1 MKKSICF
8 IILGLTIFLIIMNMV
23 FYENGKKFVKE
34 ESYAWNEKEIYASDH
49 LIGKN
54 SFQEIKELNGADI
67 DVNKEIKYVNIVN
80 NLALVVFEKDNLN
93 NGKIQFLLY
102 SVDGRFLYGYQIT
115 PKNAARIQVGI
126 LAESEE
132 ICIFDPKFGYDYNDG
147 KIRYGVTV
155 IKSGGTL
162 SYGFEYKQKKSEVE
176 IYCKN
181 EMTKE
186 EIIIRF
192 RSVICIYMQSC
203 RFWAGGNNI
212 QCMYVAND
220 DYITEL

>member
-1 MKKSICF
+1 MKKGFVF
-8 IILGLTIFLIIMNMV
+8 IFVGLTVFLIIMNIG
-23 FYENGKKFVKE
+23 FYEDGRKFIKE
-34 ESYAWNEKEIYASDH
+34 ESYAWNEKKIYASDH

-67 DVNKEIKYVNIVN
+67 DVNKEIKYVNIVK

-147 KIRYGVTV
+147 KIRYGVTI
-155 IKSGGTL
+155 IKNDGAL
-162 SYGFEYKQKKSEVE
+162 SYGYFYDDRALGWEAYMASFSEFIPKEIKKGKVVIQESETG
-176 IYCKN
+176 K
-181 EMTKE
+181 
-186 EIIIRF
+186 EIILFVNRVGQ
-192 RSVICIYMQSC
+192 RS
-203 RFWAGGNNI
+203 
-212 QCMYVAND
+212 
-220 DYITEL
+220 

>member
-1 MKKSICF
+1 MKKSICI
-8 IILGLTIFLIIMNMV
+8 IILGLTIFLTIMNMV

-67 DVNKEIKYVNIVN
+67 DVNKEIKYVNIVE

-126 LAESEE
+126 LVESKEV
-132 ICIFDPKFGYDYNDG
+132 CIFDPKFGYDYNDG
-147 KIRYGVTV
+147 KIRYGVTI
-155 IKSGGTL
+155 IKNDGAL
-162 SYGFEYKQKKSEVE
+162 SYGYFYDDRALGWEAYTISLSGFSIKEIKKGKVIIQESETGKETVLFE
-176 IYCKN
+176 
-181 EMTKE
+181 
-186 EIIIRF
+186 
-192 RSVICIYMQSC
+192 
-203 RFWAGGNNI
+203 
-212 QCMYVAND
+212 
-220 DYITEL
+220 

>member
-54 SFQEIKELNGADI
+54 AFQEIKELNGADI
-67 DVNKEIKYVNIVN
+67 DVNKEIKYVNIVK

-147 KIRYGVTV
+147 KIRYGVTI
-155 IKSGGTL
+155 IKNDGAL
-162 SYGFEYKQKKSEVE
+162 SYGYFY
-176 IYCKN
+176 
-181 EMTKE
+181 
-186 EIIIRF
+186 
-192 RSVICIYMQSC
+192 
-203 RFWAGGNNI
+203 
-212 QCMYVAND
+212 D
-220 DYITEL
+220 DRALGW

>member
-54 SFQEIKELNGADI
+54 SFQEIKELNGANI

-93 NGKIQFLLY
+93 NGKVQFLVY
-102 SVDGRFLYGYQIT
+102 SVDGRFLRGY
-115 PKNAARIQVGI
+115 
-126 LAESEE
+126 
-132 ICIFDPKFGYDYNDG
+132 
-147 KIRYGVTV
+147 
-155 IKSGGTL
+155 
-162 SYGFEYKQKKSEVE
+162 
-176 IYCKN
+176 
-181 EMTKE
+181 
-186 EIIIRF
+186 
-192 RSVICIYMQSC
+192 
-203 RFWAGGNNI
+203 
-212 QCMYVAND
+212 
-220 DYITEL
+220 

>member
-1 MKKSICF
+1 
-8 IILGLTIFLIIMNMV
+8 MV

-147 KIRYGVTV
+147 KIRYGVT
-155 IKSGGTL
+155 IWT
-162 SYGFEYKQKKSEVE
+162 
-176 IYCKN
+176 
-181 EMTKE
+181 
-186 EIIIRF
+186 
-192 RSVICIYMQSC
+192 
-203 RFWAGGNNI
+203 A
-212 QCMYVAND
+212 
-220 DYITEL
+220 ITEVDTKKKPGRRITRHYAALLRISNGVRPYFISIRS

>member
-54 SFQEIKELNGADI
+54 AFQEIKELNGAD
-67 DVNKEIKYVNIVN
+67 KYVNIVK

-126 LAESEE
+126 LAEREE

-147 KIRYGVTV
+147 KIRYGVTI
-155 IKSGGTL
+155 IKNDGAL
-162 SYGFEYKQKKSEVE
+162 SYGYFYDDRALGWEAYTASFSEFIPKEIKKGKVVIQEAE
-176 IYCKN
+176 TGK
-181 EMTKE
+181 
-186 EIIIRF
+186 EIILFVNRVGQ
-192 RSVICIYMQSC
+192 RS
-203 RFWAGGNNI
+203 
-212 QCMYVAND
+212 
-220 DYITEL
+220 

>member
-67 DVNKEIKYVNIVN
+67 DVNKEIKYVNIVK

-162 SYGFEYKQKKSEVE
+162 SYGFFYDDKALGWEAYTASFSEFIPKEIKKGEGSHSG
-176 IYCKN
+176 I
-181 EMTKE
+181 
-186 EIIIRF
+186 
-192 RSVICIYMQSC
+192 
-203 RFWAGGNNI
+203 
-212 QCMYVAND
+212 
-220 DYITEL
+220 

>member
-1 MKKSICF
+1 MKKSICI

-67 DVNKEIKYVNIVN
+67 DVNKEIKYVNIVE

-115 PKNAARIQVGI
+115 PK
-126 LAESEE
+126 
-132 ICIFDPKFGYDYNDG
+132 
-147 KIRYGVTV
+147 
-155 IKSGGTL
+155 
-162 SYGFEYKQKKSEVE
+162 
-176 IYCKN
+176 
-181 EMTKE
+181 
-186 EIIIRF
+186 
-192 RSVICIYMQSC
+192 MQ
-203 RFWAGGNNI
+203 REFKWEFW
-212 QCMYVAND
+212 
-220 DYITEL
+220 

>member
-67 DVNKEIKYVNIVN
+67 DVNKEIKYVNIVK

-126 LAESEE
+126 LKE
-132 ICIFDPKFGYDYNDG
+132 G
-147 KIRYGVTV
+147 TV
-155 IKSGGTL
+155 KYYAQIHL
-162 SYGFEYKQKKSEVE
+162 QVWQ
-176 IYCKN
+176 N
-181 EMTKE
+181 
-186 EIIIRF
+186 
-192 RSVICIYMQSC
+192 SVCTGQ
-203 RFWAGGNNI
+203 GNLPL
-212 QCMYVAND
+212 
-220 DYITEL
+220 IT